1 MLRKSSQLK
10 ITEQVRQRMQYN
22 FRKGCYS
29 TCKTVKSS
37 QNSATPCG
45 DLNNSDS
52 ECIIINDD
60 AAMST
65 TRAIPSCG
73 LSDSDLLFTQGNG
86 DISPDSDFNV
96 ISHSNSQCNSN
107 ANSISNSNSNEMNL
121 LNLNCN
127 ASSVNL

>member
-10 ITEQVRQRMQYN
+10 ITEHMRQRMQYN
-22 FRKGCYS
+22 LRKGCYS

-45 DLNNSDS
+45 DLNNSDRD
-52 ECIIINDD
+52 CIIIDDD
-60 AAMST
+60 APMST

-86 DISPDSDFNV
+86 DISPDLDFN
-96 ISHSNSQCNSN
+96 
-107 ANSISNSNSNEMNL
+107 AISNS
-121 LNLNCN
+121 
-127 ASSVNL
+127 SS